1 MNDRVMMDSVLRL
14 AGGMEN
20 IKQVK
25 HENGKTVVELKRS
38 TDMNLSAMDVAEME
52 AEIHASKSGAQI
64 VLRDEASD
72 GYQALSA
79 FLGIEGED
87 HANVIGS
94 QEAGRTAKRR
104 KPFSIMHFVS
114 DVFRPLMPALLG
126 AFLIKIVLLTFV
138 LLDTLDVTDIV
149 DMNSTVY
156 IVFSSIA
163 DALIY
168 FLPVLVAFSTARK
181 MKSNPYVAAA
191 VGMFMFYPTVMG
203 MMSGEQSFS
212 LFGIDLVSVSSFYT
226 APLWVI
232 LAVVGAAWIERALG
246 RVLPKGIQG
255 ILPAALALLVMI
267 PVMLLVLGPI
277 GMYAQNHLTETIN
290 SMMDKAPMLAIVL
303 IGAFYALLVMLGI
316 PFVVVPILI
325 SELMANG
332 SMLLLPAFTAAVM
345 GQAGAAMAVALRE
358 RKSDHRGLS
367 YWAAGTALL
376 GFIEPAMYAVNMRR
390 RAAFVS
396 ALAGG
401 AVGGLYMGLLKV
413 KTFALGSTLGLLE
426 LPLWIEEGSLNLLQ
440 GLVGMALAFVSAAA
454 LAFWLLGR
462 TVQPR
467 NE

>member
-1 MNDRVMMDSVLRL
+1 MNDRVLMDSVLRL

-38 TDMNLSAMDVAEME
+38 SDMNLSAMDVAEME
-52 AEIHASKSGAQI
+52 AEIHASKSGAQM

-87 HANVIGS
+87 HANAIGS
-94 QEAGRTAKRR
+94 QEAGRTGKRR

-126 AFLIKIVLLTFV
+126 VLLIKFVLLTFV

-168 FLPVLVAFSTARK
+168 FLPVLVAFSTARR
-181 MKSNPYVAAA
+181 MNSNPYAAA
-191 VGMFMFYPTVMG
+191 GIGVFTLYPTVAG
-203 MMSGEQSFS
+203 VMSGEQAFS
-212 LFGIDLVSVSSFYT
+212 LFGVDLVPVSSFYT

-246 RVLPKGIQG
+246 RVLPKGLQG
-255 ILPAALALLVMI
+255 VLPAALALLVMI

-277 GMYAQNHLTETIN
+277 GMYAQNHLTETIT
-290 SMMDKAPMLAIVL
+290 SMMDKTPVLTIVL
-303 IGAFYALLVMLGI
+303 VGAFYALLMLLGMQ
-316 PFVVVPILI
+316 FVVVPILI
-325 SELMANG
+325 SELVTNG
-332 SMLLLPAFTAAVM
+332 SMMLLPAFTVAVM
-345 GQAGAAMAVALRE
+345 GQAGAAMAAALRE
-358 RKSDHRGLS
+358 RKSDHRRLA
-367 YWAAGTALL
+367 YWAAGTALI

-440 GLVGMALAFVSAAA
+440 GLVGMALAFVSAGA

-462 TVQPR
+462 NVQPR
-467 NE
+467 NK

>member
-1 MNDRVMMDSVLRL
+1 MNERVMMDSVLQL

-25 HENGKTVVELKRS
+25 RENSKTVVELKRS
-38 TDMNLSAMDVAEME
+38 SEMNLAAMDVAEME
-52 AEIHASKSGAQI
+52 AEINAGRSGAQI
-64 VLRDEASD
+64 VLRDEAS
-72 GYQALSA
+72 GIYQALSA
-79 FLGIEGED
+79 CLGIEGED
-87 HANVIGS
+87 HANVIVP

-126 AFLIKIVLLTFV
+126 ALLIKFVLLALV

-149 DMNSTVY
+149 DMNSSVY
-156 IVFSSIA
+156 TVFSSIA

-168 FLPVLVAFSTARK
+168 FLPILVAFSTARK

-191 VGMFMFYPTVMG
+191 IGMFMFYPTVTG

-212 LFGIDLVSVSSFYT
+212 LFGADLVSVSSFYT

-246 RVLPKGIQG
+246 RVLPKGLQG
-255 ILPAALALLVMI
+255 VLPAALALLVMI

-277 GMYAQNHLTETIN
+277 GMYAQNHLTETIT
-290 SMMDKAPMLAIVL
+290 SMMDKTPILTIILV
-303 IGAFYALLVMLGI
+303 GAFYALLMMLGI
-316 PFVVVPILI
+316 QFVVVPILI

-358 RKSDHRGLS
+358 RKSSYRGLAF
-367 YWAAGTALL
+367 WAAGTALL
-376 GFIEPAMYAVNMRR
+376 GFIEPAMYAVTMRR

-426 LPLWIEEGSLNLLQ
+426 LPLWIEEGSLNLLH
-440 GLVGMALAFVSAAA
+440 GLVGMALAFGSAGA
-454 LAFWLLGR
+454 LAFWLMGR
-462 TVQPR
+462 TIQPR
-467 NE
+467 TK